1 MKIDNNNGWTEA
13 VISEQGSIE
22 EFFKIAGLL
31 QATMGISLEN
41 RVSETDSIYWDFTYN
56 GRALTLH
63 QNTFSGISIFPVSLN
78 RAIEL
83 ENEAVLHL
91 FKSFSRI
98 LEKYRTTGNF
108 ISKYFEPEPNQ
119 WGLRGDP
126 HLWRH
131 MKLELASQEIPSSV
145 AEFENL
151 LLHQFEKLTGQKPQK
166 GGIIYSRKYGPA
178 GMSRGKLCSEFW
190 LEKGFPL
197 LVKRFKED
205 ATK

>member
-13 VISEQGSIE
+13 VLAERGSVE
-22 EFFKIAGLL
+22 DFFKIAGLL
-31 QATMGISLEN
+31 QASMDISLEN

-56 GRALTLH
+56 GRVLTLH
-63 QNTFSGISIFPVSLN
+63 HNTFSGISIFPVSLN
-78 RAIEL
+78 RATEL

-151 LLHQFEKLTGQKPQK
+151 LLHQFEKLTEQKP
-166 GGIIYSRKYGPA
+166 
-178 GMSRGKLCSEFW
+178 
-190 LEKGFPL
+190 
-197 LVKRFKED
+197 
-205 ATK
+205 